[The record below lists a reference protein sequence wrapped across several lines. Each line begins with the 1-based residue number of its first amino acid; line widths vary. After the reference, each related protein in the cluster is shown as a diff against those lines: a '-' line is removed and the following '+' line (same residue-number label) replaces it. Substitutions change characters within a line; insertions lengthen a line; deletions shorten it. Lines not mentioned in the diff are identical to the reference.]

1 MTEYTLT
8 LKKLTKKFGRR
19 VIFRDIDCTF
29 SGAGIFG
36 IAGANGSGKST
47 LVKTIAGLQ
56 SPTSGTVTHT
66 YGRKT
71 VEMYDLHN
79 AIGFLAPY
87 LNMYE
92 EFTAEENIVHICG
105 IRGVPYDKEYVNSLF
120 YFFSLADRKG
130 DILKTYSSGMKQRMK
145 FIFALAH
152 KPGLLILDEPTS
164 NLDVEGKEKVYALV
178 RKTAA
183 TTNVIIASNEET
195 DLALC
200 SSTLSIL
207 DYKPVPKKKP

>member
-1 MTEYTLT
+1 MTDYTLT

-19 VIFRDIDCTF
+19 VIFRDIDYTF

-56 SPTSGTVTHT
+56 SPTAGSVTHT
-66 YGRKT
+66 QNGKK
-71 VEMYDLHN
+71 VEMEELHN

-92 EFTAEENIVHICG
+92 EFTAEENIIHTCG
-105 IRGVPYDKEYVNSLF
+105 IRGIPYEKEYTDSLF
-120 YFFSLADRKG
+120 DFFSLTDRKG

-152 KPGLLILDEPTS
+152 RPGLLILDEPTS
-164 NLDVEGKEKVYALV
+164 NLDIEGKEKVYALV
-178 RKTAA
+178 KRAA
-183 TTNVIIASNEET
+183 ESSTVIIASNEET
-195 DLALC
+195 DLSLC

-207 DYKPVPKKKP
+207 DYKPVPKKKQ